1 MRAFDLPGIVS
12 KAFRLGQRQAR
23 EEQKEKEENE
33 LNLRRIDALKLVIKH
48 LLDYL
53 DIFPFVNDEWY
64 PTIGKEFNQA
74 GKNLRTAIYLAVIL
88 FPGEQD
94 SETHQQLM
102 GVRQHIIELGE
113 NPIIHAFMVMKHL
126 E

>member
-1 MRAFDLPGIVS
+1 
-12 KAFRLGQRQAR
+12 
-23 EEQKEKEENE
+23 
-33 LNLRRIDALKLVIKH
+33 
-48 LLDYL
+48 LDYL

-64 PTIGKEFNQA
+64 PTICKEFNQA